1 MEKYTTVVGFYE
13 DISIQG
19 KIIRAKID
27 TGASTSSISAVLANS
42 LETGPVVKR
51 TTVVNSYGSAVR
63 PVIKLDVEIAG
74 KKITAS
80 FNIAIRQHLRYPILI
95 GKNILRKGF
104 IVDPKKRLKKSKENT
119 IRNTEELNNSI

>member
-1 MEKYTTVVGFYE
+1 MKEDSTVVGFYE
-13 DISIQG
+13 DILIQG
-19 KIIRAKID
+19 KLIRAKID

-51 TTVVNSYGSAVR
+51 TKVVNSHGSAVR

-74 KKITAS
+74 KKITSS

-119 IRNTEELNNSI
+119 IKNTKELNNSI